1 MKVMGREVFV
11 SYGVIREGLSD
22 NTCQRAKAG
31 GEEQVKALRSECA
44 SAISNC
50 KVIAAGEK

>member
-11 SYGVIREGLSD
+11 LYGVIREGLSD

-31 GEEQVKALRSECA
+31 GEEQAKALRSECA